1 MRYSIQDD
9 DLSLITNI
17 ESEASECIEQI
28 YNEYIE
34 NISEWG
40 KHFNSELV
48 YEICKKTIG
57 MIDEDYI
64 QAMSVFTAQFD
75 DIGISFVSISKR
87 YKVGEEALVKV
98 ENFQNEILEKL
109 LLHGANEVQFACDG
123 DAQYST
129 ELINQ
134 YKEINQE
141 FLSKIESAYDEQY
154 SNVKNI
160 HDDNMLGD
168 ALEVI
173 VKYQFETI
181 QKICMLYDTI
191 FEKFLE
197 WYERTLCENE
207 EILESLNQQIRVASA
222 EIGQDEIENLL
233 SQILDESV
241 GRIGTSGGAGNALQ
255 NNNASASKERTE
267 EKKQEAIKKVAHK
280 AVIASVDSLLKEL
293 DTPEKIKDFKQ
304 YVGECQ
310 RHFDEYKN
318 DKDGKK
324 GKFQKFCDFIKNG
337 AKKYGKPIMKALGIV
352 VPLIAPEGHIVAKI
366 AKSLPAVME
375 CFSGSKPKESD
386 SDKIELGLECMK
398 SIGVEKLPE
407 DGKKVQEYLV
417 KNSETIAKDILK
429 KVLSSPKYMNIL
441 GIDNEELS
449 KPENQ
454 KLYKSV
460 TGKDVKVVPQKR
472 KSIDYDFEEY
482 NPKKLK
488 AIEPMDSEEKAKK
501 IASDISACIPNSF
514 NGASFDKLTKD
525 LEEVRKQVNS
535 GKGYV
540 QLDNNDELRKLID
553 ELRRL
558 VDGKIKGELLQNIE
572 GRYNKDDMKML
583 CDELDYENGIASSFK
598 QPLNV
603 GRACQN
609 FVRRQMGYPAEYER
623 PTIKA
628 VNELIPLINKKS
640 GEFSIDNK
648 GLINRINNA
657 QIFTRSKN
665 GNIKRKCLLNSI
677 AFGTLD
683 IGKYLGIG
691 ASILMASF
699 WPLGIVL
706 AVAQLCAY
714 FTDNGATDYSYL
726 VYNLGE
732 DRVDTLLNNYQNVDG
747 DKFKYME

>member
-222 EIGQDEIENLL
+222 EIGRDEIENLL